1 MDVHV
6 NIDVGEKLVEK
17 IAGAVEIVYDPR
29 GDKKAYREFV
39 RNIFRDI
46 GEDKSIPY
54 EEKLELHK
62 SVDFC

>member
-1 MDVHV
+1 MDMHV

-29 GDKKAYREFV
+29 GDKKTYREFV

-46 GEDKSIPY
+46 GEDKSISY
-54 EEKLELHK
+54 EEKIGIVHTP
-62 SVDFC
+62 CC